1 MEAELQSRTKKQEM
15 QLAALTENLATLR
28 VEIKSANEKLATLE
42 QIKSQKAG
50 RFVNRIQLLLT

>member
-50 RFVNRIQLLLT
+50 RFVNRI